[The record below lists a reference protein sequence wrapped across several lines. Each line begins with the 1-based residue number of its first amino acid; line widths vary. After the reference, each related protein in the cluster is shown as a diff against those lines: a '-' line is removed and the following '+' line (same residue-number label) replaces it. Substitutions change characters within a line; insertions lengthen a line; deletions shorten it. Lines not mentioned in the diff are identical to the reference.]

1 MEKWSVLPKP
11 REERSLERPRDLTIK
26 RSLTTEEMGK
36 TNKPTTTKKTNFTEL
51 KREWEEKVVGTE

>member
-1 MEKWSVLPKP
+1 MPKP